1 MIQEINIQNYPRPVS
16 IEETIRIL
24 NQMKKCICKIYLD
37 KGRSGTGFF
46 CYIPFNN
53 RIISALITN
62 NHVLDSNYLKDN
74 RMLNISI
81 NDEALFKKLKIEDDR
96 NIYSNEAFDITI
108 IELKKE
114 DGIVNYLELDDNLL
128 KENSEI
134 GYQSKT
140 IYNLHYSKKGK
151 ACVSYGI
158 LKEITNFNLFHLC
171 STEKG
176 SSGSPIL
183 NMESNKVIGIHKEGF
198 INFKFNKGTFL
209 KKPIEEFKN
218 NVKFKLLNNNFD
230 NIIEKKEI
238 ILFSNKNNLI
248 KKDTIIFNKY
258 KVIKKINSGFF
269 SDIYLG
275 INLKDNNK
283 YIVIKVEPKTVSKPL
298 LETEANFTN
307 ILKGF
312 GIPEVLSFGRIK
324 NFNVLVE
331 PYLGKSLKDIFIE
344 QKKRLSLKDIC
355 LISMQIIQRIEWV
368 HTKNIIHKDIK
379 PDNFLI
385 GYEDQSIIYLID
397 FGLSMIYRSSK
408 TGKHRIFSFTGKF
421 IGTMRFASINALR
434 GAMQSRRDDLESIG
448 YMIIYFMKGKLPW
461 DMISGKNN
469 KEIYRKTYNIKKFI
483 HIKDL
488 CEDLPVQIFEYMK
501 YVRQLEF
508 CQTPDYNY
516 LINLF
521 KAILNRINCQNQE
534 FSWIHFSQSL
544 NDPTFIYGRGKNPK
558 NILNFKFKVNLPKR
572 EYSSSNRYESENS
585 SKNCSKKY
593 SQDQSIFR
601 NNYLTE
607 KFFLTFNNISFNEDL
622 VFKSLIKNSKINQ

>member
-16 IEETIRIL
+16 IEGTIKIL
-24 NQMKKCICKIYLD
+24 NQMKNCICKIYLD

-53 RIISALITN
+53 KMISALITN
-62 NHVLDSNYLKDN
+62 NHVLDSNYLKEN

-140 IYNLHYSKKGK
+140 IYNLFYNKEGK

-158 LKEITNFNLFHLC
+158 LKEIPDFNLIHLC

-198 INFKFNKGTFL
+198 INFNFNKGTFL
-209 KKPIEEFKN
+209 KNPIEEFKN
-218 NVKFKLLNNNFD
+218 NVKFKLLNKNLD
-230 NIIEKKEI
+230 NILEKKEI
-238 ILFSNKNNLI
+238 NLFSKKDNLI
-248 KKDTIIFNKY
+248 KKDTIIFKKY
-258 KVIKKINSGFF
+258 KVIKKIYSGSF

-275 INLKDNNK
+275 INLKDNK
-283 YIVIKVEPKTVSKPL
+283 YIVIKKSQDLYQNKL
-298 LETEANFTN
+298 LESESYLTY
-307 ILKGF
+307 ILKGY
-312 GIPEVLSFGRIK
+312 GIPEVLSFGKIK

-331 PYLGKSLKDIFIE
+331 PYLGKSLNNIFIE
-344 QKKRLSLKDIC
+344 QRKRITLIDIC
-355 LISMQIIQRIEWV
+355 LISIQIIQRIEWV
-368 HTKNIIHKDIK
+368 HTKDIIHRDIK

-397 FGLSMIYRSSK
+397 FGLSKKYRSSK
-408 TGKHRIFSFTGKF
+408 TGKHRKFSLTGKF
-421 IGTMRFASINALR
+421 IGTLRFASINALR
-434 GAMQSRRDDLESIG
+434 GAEQSRRDDLESIG
-448 YMIIYFMKGKLPW
+448 YMIIYFMKGRLPW
-461 DMISGKNN
+461 DKISGKNI
-469 KEIYRKTYNIKKFI
+469 KEINRKIILIKKSI

-488 CEDLPVQIFEYMK
+488 CKDLPAQIFEYMK
-501 YVRQLEF
+501 YVRQLKF
-508 CQTPDYNY
+508 SQTPDYNY

-521 KAILNRINCQNQE
+521 KDILKKLNYQNQE

-544 NDPTFIYGRGKNPK
+544 NDSKFIYERRESPK
-558 NILNFKFKVNLPKR
+558 NRLNFKVNLLKKG
-572 EYSSSNRYESENS
+572 YSISNRYESES
-585 SKNCSKKY
+585 LSKNSLNNY
-593 SQDQSIFR
+593 SQEQSTFK
-601 NNYLTE
+601 NNNLSENFVPTSSD
-607 KFFLTFNNISFNEDL
+607 ISFNENSI
-622 VFKSLIKNSKINQ
+622 FKSNIKKINK